1 MIVDQKS
8 LHFRYADFFW
18 RWSFWRCWMPKTL
31 CSYFW
36 GVVLAPLFTV
46 LTGLGGVC
54 IAALALGCVAVVV
67 AVEVGPITWAI
78 WFWLDPEFSIKP
90 GGLIFSMPLWIIFT
104 IGALQI
110 LVWYETAVVVCWNF
124 VGEKSDIKSFVG
136 VTAEYVSSA
145 KQSLCPLI
153 DYR

>member
-8 LHFRYADFFW
+8 PHFRYARFFW
-18 RWSFWRCWMPKTL
+18 HWSFWRCWMPSTL

-36 GVVLAPLFTV
+36 GVVLAPLLTV
-46 LTGLGGVC
+46 LTGLGGVF
-54 IAALALGCVAVVV
+54 IAALALGCVAVFV
-67 AVEVGPITWAI
+67 AVEVGPIAWAV
-78 WFWLDPEFSIKP
+78 WFYLDPEFSMKP
-90 GGLIFSMPLWIIFT
+90 GGTLFVMPSWIIFT
-104 IGALQI
+104 VAGLQFLI
-110 LVWYETAVVVCWNF
+110 WYETVVIVWREF
-124 VGEKSDIKSFVG
+124 VSEESNIKSFIG